1 MTTLKGK
8 LEFISFWN
16 PIKLETENGIVDLRE
31 AYFQVFN
38 SLNGKKCS
46 MDGKMNSLKILA
58 DETSDRVMKF
68 ERNEKEDSILMLLEI
83 PEPGWGMSNLGAY
96 VPSMLERLNGMQV
109 IVEYDNE
116 SISIKH
122 DETEEVFE
130 IKYTG
135 GGNSCKVSDDKVKEI
150 CKPGTENACIFLSA
164 GPDGFECQK
173 FNSPMARIL
182 LDRYSNKTMRASRI
196 GNCKIIGRIEE

>member
-1 MTTLKGK
+1 MTKLTGK
-8 LEFISFWN
+8 LEFISFWD

-68 ERNEKEDSILMLLEI
+68 ERNEKEDTILMLLEI

-109 IVEYDNE
+109 IVKYDNE
-116 SISIKH
+116 SIGVEH
-122 DETEEVFE
+122 DENEKVFE

-135 GGNSCKVSDDKVKEI
+135 DGNSCKVEDDKVKEI
-150 CKPGTENACIFLSA
+150 CKPGQVDACIFLSV

-173 FNSPMARIL
+173 FNSPMARVL

-196 GNCKIIGRIEE
+196 GNCKIIGRIEK

>member
-1 MTTLKGK
+1 MTIFNGK
-8 LEFISFWN
+8 LGFISFLDT
-16 PIKLETENGIVDLRE
+16 IKLERENGIVDLRE

-58 DETSDRVMKF
+58 DENSDRVMKF
-68 ERNEKEDSILMLLEI
+68 ERNEKEDTILMLLEI

-109 IVEYDNE
+109 IVKYDNE
-116 SISIKH
+116 SISVEH
-122 DETEEVFE
+122 DETEKVFE

-135 GGNSCKVSDDKVKEI
+135 DGNSCKVEDDKVKEI
-150 CKPGTENACIFLSA
+150 CKPGQVDACIFLSA
-164 GPDGFECQK
+164 GPEGFECQK
-173 FNSPMARIL
+173 FNSPMARVL
-182 LDRYSNKTMRASRI
+182 LDRYSNKIMRASRI
-196 GNCKIIGRIEE
+196 GNCKIIGRMEK